1 MVFYIEILV
10 RFLNFYFIN
19 FMKKT
24 RLFQITPVPEIKKKM
39 LDNISI
45 VLMEP
50 KYPEN
55 IGAAARC
62 AMNMGISRLIVIRSE
77 APDQEKMLKM
87 ATHKAAGLIK
97 GLKRFRNL
105 DEALGPF
112 PHVVGTTARQGRK
125 RRIENSPRFMLDT
138 ILPLLENNQVAL
150 LFGPENR
157 GLTNDD
163 LKYCQTTVTIPT
175 ADFSSLNLAQAV
187 AILCYELYW
196 GVMYFGKD
204 LHSAPKLA
212 TSHELEGMY
221 EHVEKMLNR
230 IGFLRTDDSSYWIRN
245 IRHFLGRVGLRA
257 KEARI
262 IRGFCRQ
269 FLWYEEQLKKSGPD
283 TLRNENFRISLD
295 AELNEEGEEDSVQRV
310 FHKRS
315 K

>member
-87 ATHKAAGLIK
+87 ATHKAAGLIQ
-97 GLKRFRNL
+97 GLKRFRRL
-105 DEALGPF
+105 DEALEPF
-112 PHVVGTTARQGRK
+112 SHVVGTTARQGRK

-196 GVMYFGKD
+196 GVMYSGKD

-295 AELNEEGEEDSVQRV
+295 AELNEEGEEDSVPRV

>member
-1 MVFYIEILV
+1 MPDSLQKSQH
-10 RFLNFYFIN
+10 L
-19 FMKKT
+19 
-24 RLFQITPVPEIKKKM
+24 

-62 AMNMGISRLIVIRSE
+62 AMNMGISQLIVVRDE

-87 ATHKAAGLIK
+87 ATHKAAHLIED
-97 GLKRFRNL
+97 LKRFTNL
-105 DEALGPF
+105 KDALAPF
-112 PHVVGTTARQGRK
+112 SHVLGATARQGRK
-125 RRIENSPRFMLDT
+125 RRIENSPRYMMDT
-138 ILPLLENNQVAL
+138 ILPLLEHNQVAL
-150 LFGPENR
+150 LFGPEHR
-157 GLTNDD
+157 GLTNED

-196 GVMYFGKD
+196 GVMYSGKIMQ
-204 LHSAPKLA
+204 STPKLA
-212 TSHELEGMY
+212 SSHELEGMY
-221 EHVEKMLNR
+221 EHVEKLLNT
-230 IGFLRTDDSSYWIRN
+230 IGFLRTNDSTYWIRN

-269 FLWYEEQLKKSGPD
+269 FIWYDDQQKKEERKI
-283 TLRNENFRISLD
+283 F
-295 AELNEEGEEDSVQRV
+295 
-310 FHKRS
+310 F
-315 K
+315 